1 MQALAKYLEAEKLSC
16 TAFADRLGVKDSTV
30 WRWRF
35 GKGQQRR
42 SPSLA
47 LALRIETLTGGR
59 VPASS
64 WGEASAPVSVSAPAT
79 RKAPARVVR
88 RRARRTARRVSQPA
102 R

>member
-30 WRWRF
+30 WRWRY

-64 WGEASAPVSVSAPAT
+64 WGASAPESVSAPAR

-88 RRARRTARRVSQPA
+88 RARRVRAGRPSKPVSQ
-102 R
+102 